1 MATSDQKDQAWIPK
15 YFKKKVCTT
24 FIEQPNDTGASNF
37 CQCGSTR
44 KNHTSVAIEDAFG
57 AAIVSK
63 WDSAQHTTE
72 RPTDAYGEVEFLG
85 TSRRPSKFIRL
96 SDSSDPAN
104 AYALVTNH
112 WKIPH
117 PNLVVS
123 VVGGEGEGPVKAW
136 LKDVLRKGLVKAAQS
151 TGAWIMTSGLQA
163 GVGRYVGEAVRDHA
177 MASTSRSTHVVAMGI
192 APWGIVEQHHCL
204 VNPKGSF
211 PARYPR
217 TNPASPFCPLDAN
230 HSAFFLVD
238 NGTLGRA
245 GGETAFRA
253 RLERYIAQ
261 QKVGA
266 GGEGSIEIPVLLLLI
281 SGDSAIFKRVSE
293 AVHASIPC
301 LLLAGSGGAADCLA
315 ELLEET
321 QPGESLKTLAMKKM
335 QGKFPDNDLEELAEQ
350 VESIGNLRELV
361 TVYSDQEGLEE
372 FETVLL
378 KALVKACKRSS
389 KATCYLDEL
398 RLAVAW
404 NRVDI
409 ASTELFRGDI
419 LWEPS
424 LLENPMRDALLGNRT
439 DLVRLFVENGLDVG
453 QFLTWGKLEQLYAGS
468 PKVSLLHQLLERC
481 HGTGSE
487 PSTSPEDLLLK
498 QSLPDCHLSHVA
510 FILHELLGNVCAPFY
525 AGLYPTGHRGIG
537 KKVLLLNGD
546 STYQHELSPN
556 PWTDLFIW
564 AVLLNRKEM
573 AIYFWEMAPDA
584 VAGALAAAQILR
596 ELSHLET
603 ETEEAAAMKDL
614 AMQFENLAIGV
625 FNECY
630 RNSEPRAYKLLVR
643 CSHLWGGATILH
655 LAHQADARLF
665 FAQDGVQSLLTQNWW
680 GEMDRSTSVW
690 KLLLTFFCPPLI
702 FTELITFRNM
712 DEDLRLDSLEQF
724 ELDSLDTDV
733 KSTIGDMLSESLEP
747 PSPLSVRQL
756 WLRRWHQ
763 FWMAPVTAFLGN
775 VVMYLLFLF
784 LFSYV
789 LLLDFDPPP
798 PKGPSGTEIVL
809 YIWVFT
815 LVCEEVRQG
824 CFVGSRPL
832 LQRVQRYFLDTWN
845 QFDITALLLFMV
857 GLVCRLFPS
866 SYESGRT
873 ILCLDFMIFTLRLI
887 HIFAVN
893 KQLGPK
899 MIIVGKMM
907 KDVFFFLFFL
917 GVWLVAYGVTTEGLL
932 LPHDR
937 RIPWIFRRVFYRPYL
952 QIFGQIPLGEIDAAQ
967 FTASN
972 CTYDPLAI
980 LMEDANPCTNTYA
993 NWLVLILLVIFLLVA
1008 NILLLN
1014 LLIAMFSYT
1023 FSKVQ
1028 GNSDIYWKSQRYNLI
1043 LEYHSRPALA
1053 PPFILISHLH
1063 LLCKRHIHKVQSAKR
1078 RDFLLELSEIQNR
1091 RLLTWESVQKENYL
1105 VTQARQKRDSDT
1117 ERLRRTSQKVDQALK
1132 QLSDIKESER
1142 RLKTL
1147 EMQMEY
1153 CTSALSWVVDI
1164 LAQSDIAK
1172 GKQVPP
1178 IQKKD

>member
-1 MATSDQKDQAWIPK
+1 MANSIQKDQAWIPK
-15 YFKKKVCTT
+15 LFKKKVCTT
-24 FIEQPNDTGASNF
+24 FIEQPGEPGAPSL
-37 CQCGSTR
+37 CQCGSPR
-44 KNHTSVAIEDAFG
+44 SNHVSVATEDAFG

-72 RPTDAYGEVEFLG
+72 GPTDAYGEVEFVG
-85 TSRRPSKFIRL
+85 AGRRTSKFIRL
-96 SDSSDPAN
+96 SDTSDPA
-104 AYALVTNH
+104 AVYGLVTHH

-123 VVGGEGEGPVKAW
+123 VVGGEGEVRVRAW

-151 TGAWIMTSGLQA
+151 TGAWIMTSGLHA
-163 GVGRYVGEAVRDHA
+163 GVGRHVGEAVRDHTT
-177 MASTSRSTHVVAMGI
+177 ASTNPSTHVVAMGI
-192 APWGIVEQHHCL
+192 APWGIVEQRRCL

-217 TNPASPFCPLDAN
+217 TTPVGPFCPLDAN

-238 NGTLGRA
+238 DGTEGKAA
-245 GGETAFRA
+245 GEVSFRA
-253 RLERYIAQ
+253 HLERYIAQ

-266 GGEGSIEIPVLLLLI
+266 GGRGSIEIPVLLLLI
-281 SGDSAIFKRVSE
+281 SGDSAMFKRVSE

-301 LLLAGSGGAADCLA
+301 LLLAGTGGAADCLA
-315 ELLEET
+315 VLLEET
-321 QPGESLKTLAMKKM
+321 QPGEPLKALAIKKM
-335 QGKFPDNDLEELAEQ
+335 QGKFPDDELEGLAEE
-350 VESIGNLRELV
+350 VERIGALRELV

-372 FETVLL
+372 FETILL
-378 KALVKACKRSS
+378 KALVKACRRSS
-389 KATCYLDEL
+389 EASSYLDEL

-424 LLENPMRDALLGNRT
+424 LLEGPMRDALLGDRPA
-439 DLVRLFVENGLDVG
+439 LVRLFVENGVDVG
-453 QFLTWGKLEQLYAGS
+453 QILTWKQLEHLYAGA
-468 PKVSLLHQLLERC
+468 PEVSLLHQLLERR
-481 HGTGSE
+481 HGAGSE
-487 PSTSPEDLLLK
+487 PTPPPEYLLVER
-498 QSLPDCHLSHVA
+498 SLPERLLPHVA
-510 FILHELLGNVCAPFY
+510 RILHELLGDVCAPFY
-525 AGLYPTGHRGIG
+525 AELYPDGHKGTGAKGP
-537 KKVLLLNGD
+537 LPNGD
-546 STYQHELSPN
+546 PVYHNELTPN

-564 AVLLNRKEM
+564 AVLLNRREM
-573 AIYFWEMAPDA
+573 AMYFWEMAPDA
-584 VAGALAAAQILR
+584 VAGALAAACMLR
-596 ELSHLET
+596 ELSHFET
-603 ETEEAAAMKDL
+603 EAEEEAAMKDL
-614 AMQFENLAIGV
+614 AMSFEKLAMGV
-625 FNECY
+625 FGECY
-630 RNSEPRAYKLLVR
+630 RNGEPRAYKLLVR
-643 CSHLWGGATILH
+643 RSHLWGGATVLQ

-665 FAQDGVQSLLTQNWW
+665 FAHDGVQSLLTQNWW
-680 GEMDRSTSVW
+680 GEMDRSTPVW
-690 KLLLTFFCPPLI
+690 QLLLTFFCPPLI
-702 FTELITFRNM
+702 FTSLITFRTM
-712 DEDLRLDSLEQF
+712 DDDLRLDSSGPH

-733 KSTIGDMLSESLEP
+733 KSTIGDMLSDNVEP
-747 PSPLSVRQL
+747 RSPRSTRWF

-763 FWMAPVTAFLGN
+763 FWVAPVTAFLGN

-798 PKGPSGTEIVL
+798 PKGPSGTEIAL

-824 CFVGSRPL
+824 CFVGSQPL
-832 LQRVQRYFLDTWN
+832 LQRVRLYFQDTWN
-845 QFDITALLLFMV
+845 QLDITALLLFMI
-857 GLVCRLFPS
+857 GLVCRLFPH

-873 ILCLDFMIFTLRLI
+873 ILCLDFMVFTLRLI

-899 MIIVGKMM
+899 MIIVGRMM
-907 KDVFFFLFFL
+907 KDVFLFLFFL

-937 RIPWIFRRVFYRPYL
+937 RLPWIFRRVFYRPYL
-952 QIFGQIPLGEIDAAQ
+952 QIFGQIPLDEIDAALIA
-967 FTASN
+967 ASN
-972 CTYDPLAI
+972 CTYDPIAI
-980 LMEDANPCTNTYA
+980 MMDDAKPCTNTYA

-1063 LLCKRHIHKVQSAKR
+1063 LFFKRHIRKVQSSKGR
-1078 RDFLLELSEIQNR
+1078 HFLLELSEAQDA

-1105 VTQARQKRDSDT
+1105 VSQARQKRDEDT
-1117 ERLRRTSQKVDQALK
+1117 ERLRRTSQKVDQVLK
-1132 QLSDIKESER
+1132 QLSEIKESER
-1142 RLKTL
+1142 RLRTL
-1147 EMQMEY
+1147 ETQMEY
-1153 CTSALSWVVDI
+1153 CTSALSWMVDV

-1172 GKQVPP
+1172 GKQPPP
-1178 IQKKD
+1178 IQKD

>member
-1 MATSDQKDQAWIPK
+1 MPALPGTGRAQFSMANSSQKEQAWIPK
-15 YFKKKVCTT
+15 LFKKKVCTT
-24 FIEQPNDTGASNF
+24 FIEQPGELGGPCL
-37 CQCGSTR
+37 CQCGSPR
-44 KNHTSVAIEDAFG
+44 SKHVSVATEDAFG

-72 RPTDAYGEVEFLG
+72 GPTDAYGEVEFVG
-85 TSRRPSKFIRL
+85 TGRRPSKFIRL
-96 SDSSDPAN
+96 SDMSDPAA
-104 AYALVTNH
+104 AYALVTHH
-112 WKIPH
+112 WKIPP

-123 VVGGEGEGPVKAW
+123 VVGGEGEVRVRAW

-151 TGAWIMTSGLQA
+151 TGAWIMTGGLQA
-163 GVGRYVGEAVRDHA
+163 GVGRHVGEAVRDHTT
-177 MASTSRSTHVVAMGI
+177 ASTNPSTHVVAMGI
-192 APWGIVEQHHCL
+192 APWGIIEQRHCL
-204 VNPKGSF
+204 VNPKGWF

-217 TNPASPFCPLDAN
+217 TVPLGPFCPLDAN

-238 NGTLGRA
+238 NGTQGRA
-245 GGETAFRA
+245 GGEAYFRA
-253 RLERYIAQ
+253 RLEHYIAQ

-266 GGEGSIEIPVLLLLI
+266 GGAGSIEIPVLVLLI
-281 SGDSAIFKRVSE
+281 NGDSAMFKRISE

-321 QPGESLKTLAMKKM
+321 QPGESLKSLALKKL
-335 QGKFPDNDLEELAEQ
+335 QGKFPENELEDLAEE
-350 VESIGNLRELV
+350 VERIGALRELV

-372 FETVLL
+372 FETILL
-378 KALVKACKRSS
+378 KALMKACRRSNE
-389 KATCYLDEL
+389 ATTYLDEL

-424 LLENPMRDALLGNRT
+424 LLEDPMRDALLGDRPA
-439 DLVRLFVENGLDVG
+439 LVRLFVENGLDIG
-453 QFLTWGKLEQLYAGS
+453 QFLTWGQLEHLYAGA
-468 PKVSLLHQLLERC
+468 PEVSLLHQLLER
-481 HGTGSE
+481 HQGAGSE
-487 PSTSPEDLLLK
+487 PSPPPEYLLLE
-498 QSLPDCHLSHVA
+498 QSLPDCHLPQVA
-510 FILHELLGNVCAPFY
+510 RILQELLGDVCAPFY
-525 AGLYPTGHRGIG
+525 AGLQPSGHKGAG
-537 KKVLLLNGD
+537 SKGSLPNGD
-546 STYQHELSPN
+546 PMYRSELSPN

-564 AVLLNRKEM
+564 AVLLNRREM
-573 AIYFWEMAPDA
+573 AMYFWEMAPDA
-584 VAGALAAAQILR
+584 VAGALVAAQMLR
-596 ELSHLET
+596 ELSHLEQ
-603 ETEEAAAMKDL
+603 EAAEEAAMKDL
-614 AMQFENLAIGV
+614 AMRFENLAIGV
-625 FNECY
+625 FGECY

-643 CSHLWGGATILH
+643 RSQLWGGATVLQ

-665 FAQDGVQSLLTQNWW
+665 FAHDGVQSLLTQNWW
-680 GEMDRSTSVW
+680 GEMDRSTPVW
-690 KLLLTFFCPPLI
+690 QLLLTFFCPPLI
-702 FTELITFRNM
+702 LTNLITFRAM
-712 DEDLRLDSLEQF
+712 DDDLRLDPSGRI

-733 KSTIGDMLSESLEP
+733 KSTIRDMLSDNSDP
-747 PSPLSVRQL
+747 PSTSSARRF

-763 FWMAPVTAFLGN
+763 FWVAPVTAFLGN

-798 PKGPSGTEIVL
+798 PKGPSGAEIVL

-824 CFVGSRPL
+824 CFVGSHPL
-832 LQRVQRYFLDTWN
+832 PLRIRRYFQDTWN
-845 QFDITALLLFMV
+845 QLDITALLLFML
-857 GLVCRLFPS
+857 GLVCRLFPQT
-866 SYESGRT
+866 YESGRT
-873 ILCLDFMIFTLRLI
+873 ILCLDFMVFTLRLI

-937 RIPWIFRRVFYRPYL
+937 RLPWIFRRVFYRPYL
-952 QIFGQIPLGEIDAAQ
+952 QIFGQIPLDEIDAALIA
-967 FTASN
+967 ASN
-972 CTYDPLAI
+972 CTYDPVAI
-980 LMEDANPCTNTYA
+980 LMEDAKPCTNTYA
-993 NWLVLILLVIFLLVA
+993 NWLVLTLLVIFLLVA

-1063 LLCKRHIHKVQSAKR
+1063 LFFKRHVRKVKSSKG
-1078 RDFLLELSEIQNR
+1078 RDFLLELSEAQDG

-1105 VTQARQKRDSDT
+1105 VAQARQKRDCDT

-1132 QLSDIKESER
+1132 QLSEIKESER
-1142 RLKTL
+1142 RLRTL
-1147 EMQMEY
+1147 EMQTEILHG
-1153 CTSALSWVVDI
+1153 TS
-1164 LAQSDIAK
+1164 
-1172 GKQVPP
+1172 
-1178 IQKKD
+1178 KKNQPFLKRELL